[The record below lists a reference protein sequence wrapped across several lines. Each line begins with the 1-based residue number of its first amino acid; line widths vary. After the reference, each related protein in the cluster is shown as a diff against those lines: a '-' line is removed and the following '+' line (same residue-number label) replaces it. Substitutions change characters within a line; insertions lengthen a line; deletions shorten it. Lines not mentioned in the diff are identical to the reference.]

1 MTDHPVKALYFD
13 TSYLYRIYS
22 VEPGHHAVKALL
34 METAEVV
41 SAWHARAE
49 FASILLRKRR
59 EGKDTPA
66 FLDSLSAQ
74 FRQDQRDGLLR
85 FLPLSEPV
93 MLRLETTFS
102 HAPKNTFLRA
112 ADALHLA
119 CAAENGFA
127 KVYSNDRHLLAA
139 ASLFGLNAINVI
151 SPDSP

>member
-1 MTDHPVKALYFD
+1 MTDHPVKTLYFD

-22 VEPGHHAVKALL
+22 AEPGHQAVKALL
-34 METAEVV
+34 MQTAVV
-41 SAWHARAE
+41 ASAWHARAE

-66 FLDSLSAQ
+66 FLDSLWAQ
-74 FRQDQRDGLLR
+74 FHQDVRDGLLR
-85 FLPLSEPV
+85 FLPLREAV
-93 MLRLETTFS
+93 MLRLETTFR
-102 HAPKNTFLRA
+102 HAPEDTFLRA

-127 KVYSNDRHLLAA
+127 EVYSNDRHFLAA
-139 ASLFGLNAINVI
+139 APLFGLKASNVI

>member
-1 MTDHPVKALYFD
+1 MTDHPVKTIYFD

-22 VEPGHHAVKALL
+22 AEPGHEALKALL
-34 METAEVV
+34 VETAEVV

-74 FRQDQRDGLLR
+74 FHQDQRDGLLR
-85 FLPLSEPV
+85 FLALSEPV
-93 MLRLETTFS
+93 MLRLETTFR
-102 HAPKNTFLRA
+102 HVPENTFLRA

-127 KVYSNDRHLLAA
+127 EVYSNDRHFLAA
-139 ASLFGLNAINVI
+139 APLFGLKPINVI
-151 SPDSP
+151 LPD